1 MAQSRKNFT
10 SFIHLLS
17 TMRFAITMLCFIGI
31 ASVIGTILKQNEPY
45 ENYII
50 KFGQFWFEFFEA
62 IGLYNVY
69 QAFWFLLILIFL
81 IISTS
86 FCVSRNSPKILK
98 EYKKFQLNAR
108 ERSLKSFKHSYEI
121 PVKKFN
127 TSKLEKLL
135 TENKFRLKKQTNKNG
150 DLIISAKKG
159 DLQKLGYIF
168 THLAIIIIS
177 IGGLMDGNLVLK
189 MQELTGSKKIIYE
202 DLALNDVPETGKL
215 TNSNFSYRAQM
226 LLREGEKQSVAV
238 LKAKEGYFIQ
248 DLPFI
253 VGLNDFRIEHYS
265 TGQPKSFE
273 SDLIVEDKE
282 TGELIKKTINV
293 NTPLTFNG
301 ITIYQSSFEDGGT
314 ELALDVWNLH
324 SAEETSKME
333 SIIFKKNE
341 LVVNNQNYFFEF
353 NDFRKFNILDIE
365 IGNEKKPTNVGPS
378 FIYKVRN
385 ESGQAKEYQTYQY
398 PMMIDN
404 SSYFVSGMRKTP
416 QEDYQYLKLP
426 ADANGEINGFMI
438 FRELLH
444 SPQILNNAI
453 KRVVAQS
460 FPEGGEKSQIY
471 FEGVDRVLSGFIE
484 GGYSQIAESID
495 TTLPIEDQER
505 IANSYIK
512 IIFLVGKELIT
523 IYELN
528 NIEADNFLFESNH
541 KFVQESLTGF
551 NDSFFY
557 GLPIFLE
564 LKNYVHVQSSGLQLT
579 KSPGQFWVY
588 LGSILLVLGIFCMI
602 YIQEVRLWI
611 LKKKDNED
619 ILLALT
625 TNRHRLEFD
634 QFALKI
640 SQLMKKT
647 FN

>member
-1 MAQSRKNFT
+1 
-10 SFIHLLS
+10 
-17 TMRFAITMLCFIGI
+17 
-31 ASVIGTILKQNEPY
+31 
-45 ENYII
+45 
-50 KFGQFWFEFFEA
+50 
-62 IGLYNVY
+62 
-69 QAFWFLLILIFL
+69 
-81 IISTS
+81 
-86 FCVSRNSPKILK
+86 
-98 EYKKFQLNAR
+98 
-108 ERSLKSFKHSYEI
+108 
-121 PVKKFN
+121 
-127 TSKLEKLL
+127 
-135 TENKFRLKKQTNKNG
+135 
-150 DLIISAKKG
+150 
-159 DLQKLGYIF
+159 
-168 THLAIIIIS
+168 
-177 IGGLMDGNLVLK
+177 MDGNLVLK
-189 MQELTGSKKIIYE
+189 MQELSGSKQIIYE
-202 DLALNDVPETGKL
+202 DLALNDVPESGKL

-293 NTPLTFNG
+293 NSPLTFNG
-301 ITIYQSSFEDGGT
+301 VTIYQSSFEDGGT

-611 LKKKDNED
+611 LKKKDNKD

>member
-1 MAQSRKNFT
+1 
-10 SFIHLLS
+10 
-17 TMRFAITMLCFIGI
+17 MRFAITMLCFIGI

-189 MQELTGSKKIIYE
+189 MQELSGSKQIIYE

>member
-1 MAQSRKNFT
+1 
-10 SFIHLLS
+10 
-17 TMRFAITMLCFIGI
+17 MRFAITMLCFIGI

-62 IGLYNVY
+62 MGLYNVY

-121 PVKKFN
+121 PVKKFS

-135 TENKFRLKKQTNKNG
+135 TENKFRVKKQTNKNG

-189 MQELTGSKKIIYE
+189 MQELSGSKQIIYE
-202 DLALNDVPETGKL
+202 DLALNDVPESGKL

-301 ITIYQSSFEDGGT
+301 VTIYQSSFEDGGS

-324 SAEETSKME
+324 SAEKTSKME

-341 LVVNNQNYFFEF
+341 LVINNQTYFFEF

-365 IGNEKKPTNVGPS
+365 MDNEKKPTNVGPS

-611 LKKKDNED
+611 LKKKNKD

>member
-1 MAQSRKNFT
+1 
-10 SFIHLLS
+10 
-17 TMRFAITMLCFIGI
+17 
-31 ASVIGTILKQNEPY
+31 
-45 ENYII
+45 
-50 KFGQFWFEFFEA
+50 
-62 IGLYNVY
+62 
-69 QAFWFLLILIFL
+69 
-81 IISTS
+81 
-86 FCVSRNSPKILK
+86 
-98 EYKKFQLNAR
+98 
-108 ERSLKSFKHSYEI
+108 
-121 PVKKFN
+121 
-127 TSKLEKLL
+127 
-135 TENKFRLKKQTNKNG
+135 
-150 DLIISAKKG
+150 
-159 DLQKLGYIF
+159 
-168 THLAIIIIS
+168 
-177 IGGLMDGNLVLK
+177 
-189 MQELTGSKKIIYE
+189 
-202 DLALNDVPETGKL
+202 
-215 TNSNFSYRAQM
+215 
-226 LLREGEKQSVAV
+226 
-238 LKAKEGYFIQ
+238 
-248 DLPFI
+248 
-253 VGLNDFRIEHYS
+253 
-265 TGQPKSFE
+265 
-273 SDLIVEDKE
+273 
-282 TGELIKKTINV
+282 
-293 NTPLTFNG
+293 
-301 ITIYQSSFEDGGT
+301 
-314 ELALDVWNLH
+314 
-324 SAEETSKME
+324 ME

-341 LVVNNQNYFFEF
+341 LVINNQTYFFEF

-444 SPQILNNAI
+444 SPEILNNAI
-453 KRVVAQS
+453 KRVVTQS

-471 FEGVDRVLSGFIE
+471 FEGVERVLSGFIE

-495 TTLPIEDQER
+495 TTLPIEDQKR

-512 IIFLVGKELIT
+512 IIFLVGKELIN
-523 IYELN
+523 IYESN
-528 NIEADNFLFESNH
+528 NLGADTFLFESNH
-541 KFVQESLTGF
+541 KFVQEALTGF

-588 LGSILLVLGIFCMI
+588 LGSVLLVLGIFCMI

-611 LKKKDNED
+611 LKKKHNKD

>member
-1 MAQSRKNFT
+1 MN
-10 SFIHLLS
+10 
-17 TMRFAITMLCFIGI
+17 
-31 ASVIGTILKQNEPY
+31 
-45 ENYII
+45 
-50 KFGQFWFEFFEA
+50 
-62 IGLYNVY
+62 
-69 QAFWFLLILIFL
+69 
-81 IISTS
+81 IS
-86 FCVSRNSPKILK
+86 
-98 EYKKFQLNAR
+98 
-108 ERSLKSFKHSYEI
+108 
-121 PVKKFN
+121 
-127 TSKLEKLL
+127 
-135 TENKFRLKKQTNKNG
+135 
-150 DLIISAKKG
+150 
-159 DLQKLGYIF
+159 
-168 THLAIIIIS
+168 
-177 IGGLMDGNLVLK
+177 
-189 MQELTGSKKIIYE
+189 
-202 DLALNDVPETGKL
+202 
-215 TNSNFSYRAQM
+215 
-226 LLREGEKQSVAV
+226 
-238 LKAKEGYFIQ
+238 
-248 DLPFI
+248 
-253 VGLNDFRIEHYS
+253 
-265 TGQPKSFE
+265 
-273 SDLIVEDKE
+273 
-282 TGELIKKTINV
+282 LIK
-293 NTPLTFNG
+293 
-301 ITIYQSSFEDGGT
+301 
-314 ELALDVWNLH
+314 
-324 SAEETSKME
+324 

-528 NIEADNFLFESNH
+528 NLDADTFLFESNH

-611 LKKKDNED
+611 LKKKDNKD